1 MSLTRFVLLLLPL
14 YLAQGLPGGL
24 IAHGLPA
31 IMREQGVDLA
41 LIGFLKLLAL
51 PWLLKFLW
59 APLIER
65 SQTDVNLDQRR
76 RRLIFL
82 IQPSMAILL
91 VLLGFVLLDLESS
104 PLWMLVTLILCI
116 NTLAATQDIAT
127 DGLAVSR
134 SPGEFLGF
142 ANSLQVSGYKIGMII
157 GGSGLLLLSSWF
169 NWVWSFVA
177 VGGLLLL
184 LLLPLASFKFSYGLS
199 NQQPSAT
206 AVSESA
212 QVPTAS
218 PKTAPAAT
226 PATLSTNTPSL
237 SGTYR
242 SAALFFKESGS
253 WAWLAV
259 LLTYKVGDG
268 LGSTMLKPMLVD
280 AGWSLSELGSLT
292 LQASIIGIVGAFAGG
307 AFYRFAGRSVS
318 LLSGLVLQTVAVSA
332 FYFIALGELSTW
344 QIRGL
349 VYFEQFVDGLST
361 VALFA
366 CMMWHCRDHSEGSD
380 YTIQASMQILL
391 AGIFGA
397 LSGVLAS
404 VLGYTVLYLI
414 CAICGIFSLAFV
426 LRYLRNMT
434 NSGFKKV

>member
-65 SQTDVNLDQRR
+65 SKADVNLDQRR

-134 SPGEFLGF
+134 SPREFLGF

-169 NWVWSFVA
+169 NWVWIFVA

-184 LLLPLASFKFSYGLS
+184 LLLPLASFKFSDGLS
-199 NQQPSAT
+199 NQQLSST
-206 AVSESA
+206 AVSASA
-212 QVPTAS
+212 PTA
-218 PKTAPAAT
+218 A

-253 WAWLAV
+253 WVWLAV

-404 VLGYTVLYLI
+404 VLGYTALYLI